1 MPKLVTILAL
11 AAVALPSG
19 VFARGAEQRFTRK
32 GVTYVYTVA
41 PAKGGRQIVEGRRL
55 PSGSAFRLV
64 VSGNRVD
71 GTSGGQPVAFQLPV
85 KPATEVA
92 AR

>member
-1 MPKLVTILAL
+1 MPKLVTLLAL
-11 AAVALPSG
+11 AAVALPAASL
-19 VFARGAEQRFTRK
+19 ARGAEQRFTRN

-71 GTSGGQPVAFQLPV
+71 GVSGGQPVAFRV
-85 KPATEVA
+85 PATATQIA